1 MASPVKAGDRPGCV
15 DELAGEGAVR
25 DVRRERAD
33 VLAIAHAVKDSRALS

>member
-15 DELAGEGAVR
+15 DELVGEGAVR

-33 VLAIAHAVKDSRALS
+33 VLAIAQAVKDSRALS